1 MLVSRTVKDLV
12 VGSGLEFDSRG
23 IHELKG
29 VPGAWELFALAS
41 GGAPTVPVVP
51 EEPHVRATDR
61 VVLATA
67 RRAPALLRLTGR
79 IGRS

>member
-23 IHELKG
+23 IHELK
-29 VPGAWELFALAS
+29 ALAS